1 MSQRAAVEYSARIPP
16 KVPGYPVVGALPGL
30 LRGQLD
36 FLESARRRY
45 GDVYEL
51 DLGFIQAT
59 VLCHPRH
66 AQHILLDN
74 ARNYTKGGP
83 LWDSIRTFIGNGLP
97 VSEGEFWKRQRRMI
111 QPAFH
116 HQRLVALTGRM
127 VEAIDECLEDWE
139 PAARSGQPFDVAQAF
154 TRMTMHV
161 LVRTVFGGSVE
172 PAEALQVGRSLAYII
187 DYMLQASLTNALP
200 GWVPVPGR
208 ERYRE
213 ELRRMDEIVAR
224 VIARGRQ
231 GGQSQDTLISLLLDM
246 VDSES
251 GERMTDAQLRDEAVS
266 LFAAGYE
273 TTSVA
278 MSWAYHFLTREPH
291 IAGRLQAGVDRVLG
305 GRSPRFEDLSA
316 LGYTRGVLQEALRLY
331 SPTYWLPR
339 TAVEDDMVDG
349 YRIPAGR
356 MVGVFSHLLHRHPE
370 VWSEPL
376 KFDPERYTPERS
388 EGRHKLAWIPFGAG
402 QRQCIG
408 KEFALMEGQLIL
420 ARIAQRYEV
429 SAVPGREARLH
440 LGTTLRAKDGVWVHL
455 AARAGGPSVAA

>member
-1 MSQRAAVEYSARIPP
+1 MTRTPP
-16 KVPGYPVVGALPGL
+16 KVSGYPVVGALPGL
-30 LRGQLD
+30 IKGQFD
-36 FLESARRRY
+36 FLESARRRH

-51 DLGFIQAT
+51 DLGFTQAT

-83 LWDSIRTFIGNGLP
+83 LWDSIRTFLGNGLP
-97 VSEGEFWKRQRRMI
+97 VSEGEFWKRQRRMM

-116 HQRLVALTGRM
+116 HQRLAALTGRM
-127 VEAIDECLEDWE
+127 VEAIDECLEGWE
-139 PAARSGQPFDVAQAF
+139 PAARSGEPLDVAQAF
-154 TRMTMHV
+154 VRMTMHV

-172 PAEALQVGRSLAYII
+172 PAEAQQVGRSLTYII
-187 DYMLQASLTNALP
+187 DYMLQATVTGSLPA
-200 GWVPVPGR
+200 WVPVPGR
-208 ERYRE
+208 KRYHE
-213 ELRRMDEIVAR
+213 ELRRVDEIVAR
-224 VIARGRQ
+224 VLARGRQ
-231 GGQSQDTLISLLLDM
+231 GGQDQATIISLLLDA

-251 GERMTDAQLRDEAVS
+251 GERMTDGQLRDEAVS

-278 MSWAYHFLTREPH
+278 MSWAYHFLTRDPQV
-291 IAGRLQAGVDRVLG
+291 AGRLQAEVDQVLG
-305 GRSPRFEDLSA
+305 QRAPGLEDLDA

-339 TAVEDDMVDG
+339 TAVEDDTVDG
-349 YRIPAGR
+349 YHVPAGR
-356 MVGVFSHLLHRHPE
+356 MVGVLSHLLHRHPE
-370 VWSEPL
+370 VWSEPS

-388 EGRHKLAWIPFGAG
+388 EGRHKLAWVPFGAG

-420 ARIAQRYEV
+420 ARIAQRYQV

-440 LGTTLRAKDGVWVHL
+440 LGTTLRAKNGVWVSL
-455 AARAGGPSVAA
+455 APRAGRQSVQPLTAAATGPA